1 MVGMV
6 FGFGNAGGGGPRRTG
21 LWLLFALLLW
31 LAATVAQRQTR
42 VEVVSDGSRIVVDVA
57 GSTASIPLTIESLQR
72 IEIRAMDSVDPPGGR
87 ALELVE
93 GEHVVLVESL
103 PPVFQL
109 PPGRIE
115 PLGDWELDEF
125 AGSGVVYSREV
136 DVTGPFTLRAGFTGR
151 FLHHLTVTLHGSPT
165 CTISF
170 RRGWINN
177 DLFIWDAD
185 GVAVASTSIDPQPG
199 VDLMAVLT
207 TLARAGAAA
216 ALLTALFTLTT
227 WLPTPQARASVARS
241 SSGGQLGLAAAVVL
255 GAAAAGLSIWVARA
269 VLEALPHF
277 PDTVVYV
284 LQAKWLLAGRLYQ
297 ELSTIQEHLTVPF
310 TYVTAEGWLAH
321 YPFGWPAL
329 LSVGLAVGKP
339 WLVAPVLGGLYT
351 VLLYLVGRELYSR
364 GLGLM
369 TAALAVVSPISCL
382 LFASLLSH
390 AAGATLILLSLWLM
404 LVARR
409 RQAPWLTVIAGLA
422 LGFAFGIRPL
432 AAVAVAVPVLA
443 FVLFDLRRPA
453 EAPRTPWLFAGTTI
467 GIAIGLVPT
476 LIANRLIT
484 GSFLSFPYS
493 LAKGSMYSI
502 ENWPFGL
509 RNMDVL
515 LASSQPA
522 LFGWGW
528 GYAASW
534 FLTAL
539 PLAVVLV
546 PILLRRLNSYDVL
559 LLACFATLV
568 LLHLGTRAHGLHG
581 FGPRYYFDG
590 FFALY
595 LLAARGF
602 QELAR
607 IGVGPDVTVARPRY
621 GSPAFLMAATLF
633 VTLNASALLVLP
645 QRLESYRGY
654 NRVDGAL
661 VHDIQQLDTD
671 RALVLFGESDWR
683 NWAMASPL
691 MAGDGGGNFVF
702 GQDLEDNAALFR
714 FAPDRPAYLW
724 LAGKL
729 EPLARSGEGARD

>member
-1 MVGMV
+1 MVWMV
-6 FGFGNAGGGGPRRTG
+6 FGFGDSGEGGPRRTG
-21 LWLLFALLLW
+21 LWLLVALVLW
-31 LAATVAQRQTR
+31 LAGVAAQRHTR
-42 VEVVSDGSRIVVDVA
+42 LEVVSDGSRVIATVA
-57 GSTASIPLTIESLQR
+57 GSTTSVPLTIESLHR
-72 IEIRAMDSVDPPGGR
+72 IEIHATDAVDPPGGR
-87 ALELVE
+87 TIELVE
-93 GEHVVLVESL
+93 GEHVALVESL
-103 PPVFQL
+103 PRVFPLPVGWVQ
-109 PPGRIE
+109 
-115 PLGDWELDEF
+115 PLGDWEIDEL

-177 DLFIWDAD
+177 DLFIWDAS
-185 GVAVASTSIDPQPG
+185 GVAVAATSIDPQPG
-199 VDLMAVLT
+199 VDLLSAVT

-216 ALLTALFTLTT
+216 ALLIALFTLTT
-227 WLPTPQARASVARS
+227 WLPTPQVRPPIARS
-241 SSGGQLGLAAAVVL
+241 SSRVPLGLATAVAL
-255 GAAAAGLSIWVARA
+255 GAAALVISAWVARD

-277 PDTVVYV
+277 PDSVVYV
-284 LQAKWLLAGRLYQ
+284 LQARWLLTGRLFQ
-297 ELSTIQEHLTVPF
+297 ELSPIQDHLTVPF
-310 TYVTAEGWLAH
+310 TYMTTRGWLAH

-329 LSVGLAVGKP
+329 LSVGVAAGRS

-364 GLGLM
+364 PLGLL
-369 TAALAVVSPISCL
+369 AAVLAVVSPISCL

-390 AAGATLILLSLWLM
+390 AAGATLILLSLWLL

-409 RQAPWLTVIAGLA
+409 RQAPWLTVLAGFA
-422 LGFAFGIRPL
+422 LGCAFGIRPL
-432 AAVAVAVPVLA
+432 AALAVAIPCLV
-443 FVLFDLRRPA
+443 FVLSDLRRPMA
-453 EAPRTPWLFAGTTI
+453 APSTPWLFAGTTA
-467 GIAIGLVPT
+467 GAVIGLIPT
-476 LIANRLIT
+476 VLANRVIT
-484 GSFLSFPYS
+484 GSFLSLPYS

-539 PLAVVLV
+539 PLAVVFV
-546 PILLRRLNSYDVL
+546 PILLRRLNAHDVL
-559 LLACFATLV
+559 LLICFTFLV

-607 IGVGPDVTVARPRY
+607 IGIGPDVTVARPRY

-633 VTLNASALLVLP
+633 VTLNVSALAMLP
-645 QRLESYRGY
+645 QRLELYRGY
-654 NRVDGAL
+654 NRVDSSL
-661 VHDIQQLDTD
+661 VREIQQQGAD
-671 RALVLFGESDWR
+671 RALVLFGEPDWR

-691 MAGDGGGNFVF
+691 MSGDGGGDFVF
-702 GQDLEDNAALFR
+702 GQDLEDNTALFR

-724 LAGKL
+724 LAGEL
-729 EPLARSGEGARD
+729 EPFTRPKDGARD